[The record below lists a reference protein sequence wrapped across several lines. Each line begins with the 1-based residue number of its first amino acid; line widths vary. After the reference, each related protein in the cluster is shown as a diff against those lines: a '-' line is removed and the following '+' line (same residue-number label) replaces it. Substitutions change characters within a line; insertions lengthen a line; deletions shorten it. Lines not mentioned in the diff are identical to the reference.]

1 MHLHFVFVLG
11 WTLFLKLLL
20 ARIVFFIFLYLQ
32 WKADRLCCLKVR
44 LLLASSYLE
53 DLLVVFLLIF
63 VCEWCFVCSDEKW
76 LCCTW
81 HCEVTM
87 LVTQNERGARAHEE
101 WGWGEDQV
109 MQCDKINIFRHE
121 SLQGIEGEMTNLA
134 AYQD

>member
-11 WTLFLKLLL
+11 WPLFLKLLL
-20 ARIVFFIFLYLQ
+20 ARIVFFIFLYLL

-63 VCEWCFVCSDEKW
+63 VCEWRFVCSDEKW

-81 HCEVTM
+81 
-87 LVTQNERGARAHEE
+87 LYR
-101 WGWGEDQV
+101 
-109 MQCDKINIFRHE
+109 
-121 SLQGIEGEMTNLA
+121 L
-134 AYQD
+134 